1 MASAAAVGL
10 DDREPSS
17 LSGRRLAYLMTAAT
31 APMVTAKG
39 LRRRKRR
46 KALAAASPTRLNPTQ
61 PKDAQ
66 LLAAIAA
73 MLIAQINTHRRS
85 QHES

>member
-46 KALAAASPTRLNPTQ
+46 KALAAASPT
-61 PKDAQ
+61 
-66 LLAAIAA
+66 
-73 MLIAQINTHRRS
+73 
-85 QHES
+85 